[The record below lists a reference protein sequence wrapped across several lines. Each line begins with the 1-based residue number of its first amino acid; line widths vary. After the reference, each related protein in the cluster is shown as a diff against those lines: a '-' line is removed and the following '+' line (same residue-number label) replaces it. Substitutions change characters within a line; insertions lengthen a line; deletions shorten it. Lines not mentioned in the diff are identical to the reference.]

1 MQIRQ
6 LLQENNIDFKQEFSF
21 EDLKDILPLRFDFA
35 IFKNELLVGLVE
47 FQGEQHFQS
56 SNGFYSEDL
65 VRHDQMKKEYCQK
78 NNIPLVE
85 IRYKKNYDIKIEDL
99 QLERMVQL
107 FD

>member
-1 MQIRQ
+1 M
-6 LLQENNIDFKQEFSF
+6 K
-21 EDLKDILPLRFDFA
+21 KT
-35 IFKNELLVGLVE
+35 
-47 FQGEQHFQS
+47 

-65 VRHDQMKKEYCQK
+65 VRHDQKKKEYCQK

-85 IRYKKNYDIKIEDL
+85 IKYKKNYNVKIEDL